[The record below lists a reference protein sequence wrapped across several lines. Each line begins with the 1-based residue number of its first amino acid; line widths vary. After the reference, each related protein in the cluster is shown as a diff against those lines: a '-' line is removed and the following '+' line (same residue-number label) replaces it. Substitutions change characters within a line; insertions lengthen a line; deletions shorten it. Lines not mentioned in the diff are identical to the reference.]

1 MELDPRTK
9 AQRRVDRIALF
20 RQELAELEQEQGLTL
35 TPEQRSRLDAHLE
48 GVLTALSRQF
58 GVDATDS
65 AKRIS
70 WGMRLASLLGGAA
83 LVAAV
88 VLFLHR
94 IWGGLPTS
102 VHVLLLTSVPLL
114 LLVAAEYAFRRGADL
129 YYPALL
135 SLMAGVAFCV
145 GLSSL
150 GTVMNLA
157 PSPHALLAWA
167 SFAMLVAYAF
177 GFRLLL
183 AAGLL
188 LLAAYTAALAMA
200 TRGSYWASFMEE
212 SQFLLPAAAVLYALP
227 WLIRH
232 QDRPY
237 FEFIYRLCGAFTG
250 LTALLVL
257 SKSGDLCCSAL
268 GPQMAEVTYQIVGLL
283 LSAGVV
289 AHGVRL
295 GQGGLVNLGAVAF
308 VVFLYVR
315 LHAWFWDWMPK
326 YLFFFLLGLTAL
338 VLLLIFRRLRTR
350 LRTQP

>member
-1 MELDPRTK
+1 MELDRRQM

-20 RQELAELEQEQGLTL
+20 RQELAELEHEQGLTL
-35 TPEQRSRLDAHLE
+35 SPEQRSRLDTHLQ
-48 GVLTALSRQF
+48 GVLADLSRQF

-83 LVAAV
+83 LVAAG

-94 IWGGLPTS
+94 IWGVLPTS
-102 VHVLLLTSVPLL
+102 AHVLTLTTVPLL
-114 LLVAAEYAFRRGADL
+114 LLWGAESAFRRGTDL
-129 YYPALL
+129 YYPGLL

-145 GLSSL
+145 GFSSL
-150 GTVMNLA
+150 GAVMNLA

-167 SFAMLVAYAF
+167 SFALLVAYAF
-177 GFRLLL
+177 GLRLLL

-188 LLAAYTAALAMA
+188 LLAAYTAALAMSI
-200 TRGSYWASFMEE
+200 RGGYWANFLEHW
-212 SQFLLPAAAVLYALP
+212 QFLLPASAVLYAVP

-232 QDRPY
+232 REHPQ
-237 FEFIYRLCGAFTG
+237 FNLVYRLGGALAG
-250 LTALLVL
+250 LTALLIAPR
-257 SKSGDLCCSAL
+257 SGDLCCSAL
-268 GPQMAEVTYQIVGLL
+268 GPQVAEVTYQVLGLF

-295 GQGGLVNLGAVAF
+295 GQGALVNLGAVAF

-338 VLLLIFRRLRTR
+338 VLLLVFRHLRTR

>member
-1 MELDPRTK
+1 MELDRRQM

-35 TPEQRSRLDAHLE
+35 TPEQRSRLNAHLE
-48 GVLTALSRQF
+48 GVMADLSRQF

-65 AKRIS
+65 ARRIS

-83 LVAAV
+83 LVAAG

-94 IWGGLPTS
+94 IWGVLPNPA
-102 VHVLLLTSVPLL
+102 HVLILTIVPLL
-114 LLVAAEYAFRRGADL
+114 LLGGAEWAFRRGTDL

-150 GTVMNLA
+150 GVVMNLA

-167 SFAMLVAYAF
+167 GFAMLVAYAF
-177 GFRLLL
+177 GLRLLL
-183 AAGLL
+183 MAGLL
-188 LLAAYTAALAMA
+188 LLAAYSAALA
-200 TRGSYWASFMEE
+200 TTLRGGYWANFLEH
-212 SQFLLPAAAVLYALP
+212 SQFLLPAAAVLYAVP
-227 WLIRH
+227 WLVRH
-232 QDRPY
+232 RERPR
-237 FEFIYRLCGAFTG
+237 FDLVYRLCGAFTG
-250 LTALLVL
+250 LAALLIL
-257 SKSGDLCCSAL
+257 SQSGDLCCSAL
-268 GPQMAEVTYQIVGLL
+268 GPERAEVIYQILGVL

-295 GQGGLVNLGAVAF
+295 GQGALVNLGAVAF

-326 YLFFFLLGLTAL
+326 YVFFFLLGLTAL
-338 VLLLIFRRLRTR
+338 GLLLVFWRLRTHVR
-350 LRTQP
+350 IRP

>member
-1 MELDPRTK
+1 MELDPRQK
-9 AQRRVDRIALF
+9 AQRRVDRIGLF

-48 GVLTALSRQF
+48 GVLSALSRQF

-65 AKRIS
+65 ARRIS

-83 LVAAV
+83 LVAAG

-102 VHVLLLTSVPLL
+102 AHVLILTTVPLL
-114 LLVAAEYAFRRGADL
+114 LLVGAEYAFRRGTDL

-145 GLSSL
+145 ELNTL
-150 GTVMNLA
+150 GNVMNLA

-177 GFRLLL
+177 GLRLLL

-188 LLAAYTAALAMA
+188 LLTAYTAALAMTA
-200 TRGSYWASFMEE
+200 RGSYWLGFMEE

-237 FEFIYRLCGAFTG
+237 FDFIYRLCGAFTG

-295 GQGGLVNLGAVAF
+295 GQGGLVNLGTVAF